1 MSCPRCQEGAFL
13 PGEPKG
19 TVGGI
24 LGDSYLSPSP
34 VAESNAI
41 QKKAIVMLTD
51 GFGLPLKNCKII
63 ADELAKQLECDV
75 WVADYFLGKAFCC
88 LTFP

>member
-19 TVGGI
+19 TVGGL
-24 LGDSYLSPSP
+24 LGDSYFSPAP
-34 VAESNAI
+34 VTKSNDSAKTAI
-41 QKKAIVMLTD
+41 LVLTD
-51 GFGLPLKNCKII
+51 AFGLPLKNCKII

-75 WVADYFLGKAFCC
+75 WVADYFLGRHCG
-88 LTFP
+88 